1 MVLAILLVRH
11 NTHPI
16 NDSDDESQSIIGPT
30 QNESDSDNDS
40 QLIIDPIQYEN
51 DSNWK

>member
-1 MVLAILLVRH
+1 MVLAILLVHH

-40 QLIIDPIQYEN
+40 QYSMKMTVMTLWQYCN
-51 DSNWK
+51 